1 MMPQHFSAAKPLG
14 FAAILLSLAGC
25 ANIAEKNAEVTPS
38 IVPLKPFAPDVATQR
53 ANAVQ
58 LQLFLDEH
66 DFRPGAVDGRTGEFF
81 SKALRQY
88 NAANGT
94 PGSTAPDVSDITP
107 YTTYT
112 ITADDLSRVGTMA
125 PDNAEIAKQKSCPY
139 TSLRSLVAE
148 RFHTTR
154 AFLSALNPGREV
166 DQLQAGDTVEV
177 PNVAHPF
184 RIDELPAISKTSR
197 NPSLATRKISID
209 VSTRILKVQDND
221 KVVASF
227 PITPGSSDHPAPIGD
242 WEITG
247 IATFPWFRYD
257 KGVLERGER
266 TDDFFNIPPGP
277 RNPVGILWMQ
287 LNRPGDGIHGS
298 PNAETIGRAGSH
310 GCIRL
315 ANWDAALIRSLVTT
329 GTPVNIH

>member
-1 MMPQHFSAAKPLG
+1 MLQHFATAKPLG
-14 FAAILLSLAGC
+14 VAAMILSLAGC
-25 ANIAEKNAEVTPS
+25 ANIAQKNTETIPPIA
-38 IVPLKPFAPDVATQR
+38 PLQPFATDVATRR
-53 ANAVQ
+53 AHAVQ
-58 LQLFLDEH
+58 LQIFLDEH

-81 SKALRQY
+81 TKALRQY
-88 NAANGT
+88 NAANGI
-94 PGSTAPDVSDITP
+94 PGSIPPDVSDVTP
-107 YTTYT
+107 YTEYT
-112 ITADDLSRVGTMA
+112 ISADDLSRVGTMA
-125 PDNAEIAKQKSCPY
+125 TDNAEIAKQKSCPY
-139 TSLRSLVAE
+139 TSVSSFVAE

-154 AFLSALNPGREV
+154 AFLSALNPGRNV
-166 DQLQAGDTVEV
+166 DELQAGDTVQV

-184 RIDELPAISKTSR
+184 RIDALPSIRKASR
-197 NPSLATRKISID
+197 NPSLASRKISID
-209 VSTRILKVQDND
+209 VSTRILEVRNKD

-257 KGVLERGER
+257 EGVLERGER
-266 TDDFFNIPPGP
+266 TEEFFNIPPGP

-315 ANWDAALIRSLVTT
+315 ANWDAALIRTLVTT
-329 GTPVNIH
+329 GTPVSIH